1 MTMTATTR
9 GAWSRAMP
17 RQSPSSS
24 SSSSFAT
31 IARAVRRGDVGFESL
46 TSHASRVRDAAR
58 GDRAAAGREG
68 RRTVCGDVVGVGGV
82 GGGGARARARARRM
96 KAMSDKGA
104 TDAFGPRDDGKNSD
118 ASSGGG
124 AAGSSSSSS
133 SSSSSRGNGN
143 GNGGGNGDAGKLSK
157 SSSKSS
163 SSGSKKS
170 LSMSLKSIFD
180 SDDAKTAAAERERW
194 RRLLNSAG
202 RATLLIFVAPWVCA
216 QSVKSAFITPWLG
229 AHWNDLHR
237 SLNVTQKQRVADGI
251 QKFEQRL
258 YYDRIT
264 SGAKAPTADE
274 HRDVLREEARK
285 LEAIERKRSF
295 EATGNALG
303 SLVFITMTVTIITLQ
318 KMNIARLLNEMSDEF
333 ISLDAA
339 TQAFILM
346 LGADMV
352 VGYHSSD
359 GWQALLACFITHY
372 GFNYEHFEM
381 AVRIFVAVVP
391 VTLDLAFKYWVFN
404 KLRKIS
410 PSTQIILGEIERH

>member
-1 MTMTATTR
+1 MTAH
-9 GAWSRAMP
+9 GACSRAMP
-17 RQSPSSS
+17 RQSSSS
-24 SSSSFAT
+24 SSSSSLIAT
-31 IARAVRRGDVGFESL
+31 TARASRAAVRAVRRGDAVFESL
-46 TSHASRVRDAAR
+46 TSHSSRVRDAAR
-58 GDRAAAGREG
+58 GERAAVGCEG
-68 RRTVCGDVVGVGGV
+68 RRTVRGGV
-82 GGGGARARARARRM
+82 VIGGDGGGARARAQARRM
-96 KAMSDKGA
+96 KALSDKGA

-118 ASSGGG
+118 ASSGGSGGG
-124 AAGSSSSSS
+124 AAESSSL
-133 SSSSSRGNGN
+133 SSRGNGN
-143 GNGGGNGDAGKLSK
+143 GNGGGNGDAGKTSK

-264 SGAKAPTADE
+264 SGAKVPTADE

-303 SLVFITMTVTIITLQ
+303 SLVFIIMTVTIITLQ

>member
-1 MTMTATTR
+1 M
-9 GAWSRAMP
+9 
-17 RQSPSSS
+17 
-24 SSSSFAT
+24 
-31 IARAVRRGDVGFESL
+31 RRGDAVFESL
-46 TSHASRVRDAAR
+46 TSHSSRVRDAAR
-58 GDRAAAGREG
+58 GERAAVGREG
-68 RRTVCGDVVGVGGV
+68 RRAVCGDVVGVGGA
-82 GGGGARARARARRM
+82 GGGARARARARRM
-96 KAMSDKGA
+96 KALSDKGA

-118 ASSGGG
+118 ASSGGSGGG
-124 AAGSSSSSS
+124 AAESSSL
-133 SSSSSRGNGN
+133 SSRGNGN
-143 GNGGGNGDAGKLSK
+143 GNGGGNGDAGKTSK

-264 SGAKAPTADE
+264 SGAKVPTADE

-303 SLVFITMTVTIITLQ
+303 SLVFIIMTVTIITLQ